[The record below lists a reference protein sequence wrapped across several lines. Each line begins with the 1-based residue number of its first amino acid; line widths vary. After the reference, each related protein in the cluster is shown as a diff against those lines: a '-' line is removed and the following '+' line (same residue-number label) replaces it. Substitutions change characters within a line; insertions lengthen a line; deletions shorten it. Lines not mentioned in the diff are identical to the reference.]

1 MLGQTTQC
9 CIQGERFL
17 KTNTYIASTDAC
29 NKMITP
35 DIYDTYKQMLR
46 KDSGKAIVFV
56 SDDKISG
63 EL

>member
-1 MLGQTTQC
+1 
-9 CIQGERFL
+9 
-17 KTNTYIASTDAC
+17 
-29 NKMITP
+29 MITP

-46 KDSGKAIVFV
+46 KDSGKTIVFV